1 MGFSDPSGASEL
13 LRQAQHDVLNLVAAS
28 QYSTPCHLEHLALI
42 IFLLAL
48 LVALSAV
55 APKLRLPYPVL
66 LVLAGGLLGL
76 VPGLPV
82 IELNPDL
89 IFFIFLPP
97 LLYEASYQMS
107 WHEFVANR
115 RPITLLAVGL
125 VLLTTTVVATIA
137 HYFIPGFSWA
147 LGFVL
152 GAIVAPPDA
161 VAATSVT
168 KGLGLPRRITGIL
181 EGESLVND
189 ASALIAYRYGVAA
202 VVSGTFGLWDASW
215 HFLWVAGGGAA
226 IGIAVGYV
234 VVRVQNFLTDATLI
248 TALSL
253 LLPFGIYLAA
263 EHVGVSGVLAVV
275 AMGLMMSRRS
285 HDIYDNQT
293 RLLKHSFWRVL
304 GFLLN
309 GLVFLII
316 GLELRSIL
324 AGLGAGAFWPTL
336 GYGLL
341 VSLAAIVIRM
351 GWVFPVSFLGTW
363 LGRWLG
369 RTKEPP
375 VPKRNL
381 FITSWAGMRGVVS
394 LATALAL
401 PLVVRGG
408 APFPQRNVLL
418 FITFTVILVTLLV
431 QGLSLPWLVR
441 RLGVQ
446 ESPAQR
452 AAEAQ
457 ELRLALTN
465 DSLAYLETRIVA
477 EAPAPDPSLLTLREV
492 MRRQARR
499 LHGTFAA
506 NEVTA
511 DTPPTE
517 AETQAATSFESLLR
531 CRLDVTEHQRQL
543 LVRLHRAAAF
553 SEEAVRQVELEL
565 DRFEIALDTQL
576 ATVKQP
582 EVEAGPAA

>member
-1 MGFSDPSGASEL
+1 ME
-13 LRQAQHDVLNLVAAS
+13 N
-28 QYSTPCHLEHLALI
+28 LALL

-48 LVALSAV
+48 LVALSAA
-55 APKLRLPYPVL
+55 APKLKLPYPVL
-66 LVLAGGLLGL
+66 LVLAGVALAL

-82 IELNPDL
+82 ISITPNL

-97 LLYEASYQMS
+97 LLYEASYNMS

-125 VLLTTTVVATIA
+125 VLLTTTLVAALA
-137 HYFIPGFSWA
+137 HFFIPGFSWA
-147 LGFVL
+147 MGFVL

-168 KGLGLPRRITGIL
+168 KGLGLPRRITDIL

-189 ASALIAYRYGVAA
+189 ASALIAYRYAVAA
-202 VVSGTFGLWDASW
+202 VVTGTFGLWDAGW
-215 HFLWVAGGGAA
+215 HFVLVAGGGAA
-226 IGIAVGYV
+226 IGTVVGYLA
-234 VVRVQNFLTDATLI
+234 VRVQRYLTDATII

-253 LLPFGIYLAA
+253 LLPFGVYLAA
-263 EHVGVSGVLAVV
+263 EHVEVSGVLAVV

-316 GLELRSIL
+316 GLELRIIL
-324 AGLGAGAFWPTL
+324 TELGPGAFWPLL

-341 VSLAAIVIRM
+341 VSAVAIAIRM
-351 GWVFPVSFLGTW
+351 GWVFPVNYLGRVI
-363 LGRWLG
+363 GRWLG
-369 RTKEPP
+369 REE
-375 VPKRNL
+375 VHSPKRNL

-401 PLVVRGG
+401 PLTVRGG
-408 APFPQRNVLL
+408 EPFPQRDAIL

-441 RLGVQ
+441 RLHVQ
-446 ESPAQR
+446 ESPAER
-452 AAEAQ
+452 AAEEQA
-457 ELRLALTN
+457 LRLLLTT
-465 DSLAYLETRIVA
+465 DALAYLETRIAA
-477 EAPAPDPSLLTLREV
+477 EKTSPDPCLLTLREV
-492 MRRQARR
+492 MRRQEHR
-499 LHGTFAA
+499 LQGTFALA
-506 NEVTA
+506 TSA
-511 DTPPTE
+511 ASGMAPPDA
-517 AETQAATSFESLLR
+517 AETQAAAAFEALLR
-531 CRLDVTEHQRQL
+531 CRLEVTEHQRRR
-543 LVRLHRAAAF
+543 LVAMHQANSF
-553 SEEAVRQVELEL
+553 SEEAIRQVELEL

-576 ATVKQP
+576 ATVQEP
-582 EVEAGPAA
+582 TAPAAQA

>member
-1 MGFSDPSGASEL
+1 
-13 LRQAQHDVLNLVAAS
+13 
-28 QYSTPCHLEHLALI
+28 LENLALV

-66 LVLAGGLLGL
+66 LVLAGVALAL

-82 IELNPDL
+82 VAIKPNL

-97 LLYEASYQMS
+97 LLYEASYNMS

-125 VLLTTTVVATIA
+125 VLLTTTLVAALA
-137 HYFIPGFSWA
+137 HFFIPGFSWA
-147 LGFVL
+147 MGFVL

-168 KGLGLPRRITGIL
+168 KGLGLPRRITDIL

-189 ASALIAYRYGVAA
+189 ASALIAYRYAVAA
-202 VVSGTFGLWDASW
+202 VVTGTFGLWDASW
-215 HFLWVAGGGAA
+215 HFVLVAGGGAA
-226 IGIAVGYV
+226 IGTAVGYV
-234 VVRVQNFLTDATLI
+234 VVRVQNYLTDATII

-253 LLPFGIYLAA
+253 LLPFGVYLAA
-263 EHVGVSGVLAVV
+263 EHVEVSGVLAVV

-316 GLELRSIL
+316 GLELRVIL
-324 AGLGAGAFWPTL
+324 TELGPGAFWPLL

-341 VSLAAIVIRM
+341 VSAVAIAIRM
-351 GWVFPVSFLGTW
+351 GWVFPVNYLGRVI
-363 LGRWLG
+363 GRWLG
-369 RTKEPP
+369 RPE
-375 VPKRNL
+375 VHSPKRNL

-401 PLVVRGG
+401 PLTVRGG
-408 APFPQRNVLL
+408 QPFPQRDAIL

-441 RLGVQ
+441 RLQVQ
-446 ESPAQR
+446 ESPAER
-452 AAEAQ
+452 AAEEQA
-457 ELRLALTN
+457 LRLMLTT
-465 DSLAYLETRIVA
+465 DSLTYLETRIAA
-477 EAPAPDPSLLTLREV
+477 EKATPDPCLLTLREV
-492 MRRQARR
+492 MRRQERR
-499 LHGTFAA
+499 LQGTFALA
-506 NEVTA
+506 ASAASGTA
-511 DTPPTE
+511 PPE
-517 AETQAATSFESLLR
+517 AAETQAAASFEALLR
-531 CRLDVTEHQRQL
+531 CRLEVTEHQRQR
-543 LVRLHRAAAF
+543 LVALHQANSF
-553 SEEAVRQVELEL
+553 SEEAIRQVELEL

-576 ATVKQP
+576 ATVHEP
-582 EVEAGPAA
+582 TAPAAAG

>member
-1 MGFSDPSGASEL
+1 M
-13 LRQAQHDVLNLVAAS
+13 
-28 QYSTPCHLEHLALI
+28 EHLALI
-42 IFLLAL
+42 ILLLAL

-55 APKLRLPYPVL
+55 APRLKLPYPVL
-66 LVLAGGLLGL
+66 LVVAGALLGL
-76 VPGLPV
+76 VPGLPA
-82 IELNPDL
+82 IDLNPDL

-125 VLLTTTVVATIA
+125 VLLTTTIVATIA
-137 HYFIPGFSWA
+137 HFFIPGFTWA
-147 LGFVL
+147 MGFVL

-161 VAATSVT
+161 VAATSIT

-215 HFLWVAGGGAA
+215 HFVLVAGGGAA
-226 IGIAVGYV
+226 IGIVVGYV
-234 VVRVQNFLTDATLI
+234 VVRVQNYLTDATLI

-253 LLPFGIYLAA
+253 LLPFGVYLGA
-263 EHVGVSGVLAVV
+263 EHVHVSGVLAVV

-316 GLELRSIL
+316 GLELRTIL
-324 AGLGAGAFWPTL
+324 TGLGPGAFWPLL

-341 VSLAAIVIRM
+341 VSAVAIAIRL
-351 GWVFPVSFLGTW
+351 GWVFPVNYLGHV

-369 RTKEPP
+369 RTEERA
-375 VPKRNL
+375 PKRNL

-401 PLVVRGG
+401 PLAVRGG
-408 APFPQRNVLL
+408 APFPQRDAIL

-446 ESPAQR
+446 ESPAAL
-452 AAEAQ
+452 AAEEQ
-457 ELRLALTN
+457 QLRLTLTHEA
-465 DSLAYLETRIVA
+465 LAYLETRLA
-477 EAPAPDPSLLTLREV
+477 ASADDPSLLTLREV

-499 LHGTFAA
+499 LRGTLAA
-506 NEVTA
+506 NEAT
-511 DTPPTE
+511 DEQPPTA
-517 AETQAATSFESLLR
+517 AETQAAAAFEGLLR
-531 CRLDVTEHQRQL
+531 CRLDLTEHQRQH
-543 LVRLHRAAAF
+543 LVQLHRTNAF

-576 ATVKQP
+576 ATVQQP
-582 EVEAGPAA
+582 EAEPAAT

>member
-1 MGFSDPSGASEL
+1 M
-13 LRQAQHDVLNLVAAS
+13 
-28 QYSTPCHLEHLALI
+28 
-42 IFLLAL
+42 
-48 LVALSAV
+48 ALSAV

-137 HYFIPGFSWA
+137 HFFIPGFSWA

-324 AGLGAGAFWPTL
+324 AGLGANAFWPTL

-341 VSLAAIVIRM
+341 VSAVAIAIRM
-351 GWVFPVSFLGTW
+351 GWVFPVSFLGYW

-369 RTKEPP
+369 RTNEEPT
-375 VPKRNL
+375 PKRNL

-465 DSLAYLETRIVA
+465 DSLAYLENRIVA
-477 EAPAPDPSLLTLREV
+477 EAPAPDPCLLTLREV

-506 NEVTA
+506 NEVTP

-517 AETQAATSFESLLR
+517 AETQAATSFEGLLR
-531 CRLDVTEHQRQL
+531 CRLDVTEHQRRL

>member
-1 MGFSDPSGASEL
+1 
-13 LRQAQHDVLNLVAAS
+13 
-28 QYSTPCHLEHLALI
+28 LEHLALI

-55 APKLRLPYPVL
+55 APRLKLPYPVL
-66 LVLAGGLLGL
+66 LVVAGGLLGL

-82 IELNPDL
+82 IDLNPNL

-125 VLLTTTVVATIA
+125 VLLTTTVVAALA

-189 ASALIAYRYGVAA
+189 ASALIAYRYAVAA

-226 IGIAVGYV
+226 IGAAVGYV
-234 VVRVQNFLTDATLI
+234 VVRVQNYLTDATLI

-293 RLLKHSFWRVL
+293 RLLKHSFWKVL

-316 GLELRSIL
+316 GLELRTIL

-341 VSLAAIVIRM
+341 VSAVAIAIRL
-351 GWVFPVSFLGTW
+351 GWVFPVSIIGDW

-369 RTKEPP
+369 RTAEEPT
-375 VPKRNL
+375 PKRNL

-408 APFPQRNVLL
+408 QPFPQHNVLL

-446 ESPAQR
+446 ESPAER
-452 AAEAQ
+452 AAEEQA
-457 ELRLALTN
+457 LRLTLTN
-465 DSLAYLETRIVA
+465 ASLAYLDERLAA
-477 EAPAPDPSLLTLREV
+477 EQGVPDPSLLTLREV

-506 NEVTA
+506 NEAT
-511 DTPPTE
+511 DEQPPSE
-517 AETQAATSFESLLR
+517 AETQAATAFEGLLR
-531 CRLDVTEHQRQL
+531 CRLDVTEQQRRL
-543 LVRLHRAAAF
+543 LVQLHRAATF
-553 SEEAVRQVELEL
+553 SEEAIRQVELEL

-576 ATVKQP
+576 ATVQQP
-582 EVEAGPAA
+582 DVEAAASPASS

>member
-1 MGFSDPSGASEL
+1 M
-13 LRQAQHDVLNLVAAS
+13 
-28 QYSTPCHLEHLALI
+28 EHLALI

-55 APKLRLPYPVL
+55 ATKLKLPYPVL
-66 LVLAGGLLGL
+66 LVAAGALLGL

-82 IELNPDL
+82 INLNPNL

-115 RPITLLAVGL
+115 RPILLLAVGL
-125 VLLTTTVVATIA
+125 VLLTTTIVAAIA
-137 HYFIPGFSWA
+137 HFFIPGFSWA
-147 LGFVL
+147 MGFVL

-168 KGLGLPRRITGIL
+168 KGLGLPRRITSVL

-189 ASALIAYRYGVAA
+189 ASALIAYRYAVAA
-202 VVSGTFGLWDASW
+202 VVTGAFGLWDASW
-215 HFLWVAGGGAA
+215 HFVLVAGGGAA
-226 IGIAVGYV
+226 IGIAVGYA
-234 VVRVQNFLTDATLI
+234 VVRVQAYMADATLI

-253 LLPFGIYLAA
+253 LLPFGVYLVA
-263 EHVGVSGVLAVV
+263 EHVHVSGVLAVV

-316 GLELRSIL
+316 GLELRTIL
-324 AGLGAGAFWPTL
+324 AGLGAGAFWPLL

-341 VSLAAIVIRM
+341 VSVAAIAIRI
-351 GWVFPVSFLGTW
+351 GWVFPVNYLRRW
-363 LGRWLG
+363 IGRWLG
-369 RTKEPP
+369 REEERS
-375 VPKRNL
+375 PKRNL

-401 PLVVRGG
+401 PLVVQGG
-408 APFPQRNVLL
+408 QPFPQREAIL

-441 RLGVQ
+441 RLAVQ
-446 ESPAQR
+446 ESPAER
-452 AAEAQ
+452 AAEEQA
-457 ELRLALTN
+457 LRLVLTD
-465 DSLAYLETRIVA
+465 DSLAYLEARIGA
-477 EAPAPDPSLLTLREV
+477 EKGAPDPGLLTLREV

-499 LHGTFAA
+499 LQGTFAVAASEA
-506 NEVTA
+506 NGMA
-511 DTPPTE
+511 PPEEAATE
-517 AETQAATSFESLLR
+517 AAASFEGLLR
-531 CRLDVTEHQRQL
+531 YRLDVTEHQRAR
-543 LVRLHRAAAF
+543 LVSLHRADTF
-553 SEEAVRQVELEL
+553 SEEAIRQVELEL

-576 ATVKQP
+576 ATVQQP
-582 EVEAGPAA
+582 ARPAG

>member
-1 MGFSDPSGASEL
+1 
-13 LRQAQHDVLNLVAAS
+13 
-28 QYSTPCHLEHLALI
+28 LEHLTLI
-42 IFLLAL
+42 LFLL
-48 LVALSAV
+48 LVLVGLSAL

-76 VPGLPV
+76 VPGLPA
-82 IELNPDL
+82 IELNPNL

-125 VLLTTTVVATIA
+125 VLLTTTAVAALA

-189 ASALIAYRYGVAA
+189 ASALIAYRYAVAA

-226 IGIAVGYV
+226 IGVGVGYV

-248 TALSL
+248 TVLSL
-253 LLPFGIYLAA
+253 LLPFSIYLAA

-324 AGLGAGAFWPTL
+324 AGLGPGAFWPTL

-341 VSLAAIVIRM
+341 VSAVAIAIRM
-351 GWVFPVSFLGTW
+351 GWVFPVSYLGYW

-369 RTKEPP
+369 RPGDM

-401 PLVVRGG
+401 PLVLRNGQ
-408 APFPQRNVLL
+408 PFPQRNVLL

-452 AAEAQ
+452 AAEEQA
-457 ELRLALTN
+457 LRLALTN
-465 DSLAYLETRIVA
+465 DSLTYLESLLAAT
-477 EAPAPDPSLLTLREV
+477 PTPNPSLLTLREV
-492 MRRQARR
+492 LRRQARR

-506 NEVTA
+506 NEATELA
-511 DTPPTE
+511 QPSATE
-517 AETQAATSFESLLR
+517 AAAAEQFEELLR
-531 CRLDVTEHQRQL
+531 YRLNVTEHQRRL
-543 LVRLHRAAAF
+543 LVQLHRTNSY

-576 ATVKQP
+576 ATVQQP
-582 EVEAGPAA
+582 TPIAEANPDA

>member
-1 MGFSDPSGASEL
+1 
-13 LRQAQHDVLNLVAAS
+13 
-28 QYSTPCHLEHLALI
+28 LENLALL

-48 LVALSAV
+48 LVALSAA
-55 APKLRLPYPVL
+55 APKLKLPYPVL
-66 LVLAGGLLGL
+66 LVLAGVALAL

-82 IELNPDL
+82 ISITPNL

-97 LLYEASYQMS
+97 LLYEASYNMS

-125 VLLTTTVVATIA
+125 VLLTTTLVAALA
-137 HYFIPGFSWA
+137 HFFIPGFSWA
-147 LGFVL
+147 MGFVL

-168 KGLGLPRRITGIL
+168 KGLGLPRRITDIL

-189 ASALIAYRYGVAA
+189 ASALIAYRYAVAA
-202 VVSGTFGLWDASW
+202 VVTGTFGLWDAGW
-215 HFLWVAGGGAA
+215 HFVLVAGGGAA
-226 IGIAVGYV
+226 IGTVVGYLA
-234 VVRVQNFLTDATLI
+234 VRVQRYLTDATII

-253 LLPFGIYLAA
+253 LLPFGVYLAA
-263 EHVGVSGVLAVV
+263 EHVEVSGVLAVV

-316 GLELRSIL
+316 GLELRIIL
-324 AGLGAGAFWPTL
+324 TELGPGAFWPLL

-341 VSLAAIVIRM
+341 VSAVAIAIRM
-351 GWVFPVSFLGTW
+351 GWVFPVNYLGRVI
-363 LGRWLG
+363 GRWLG
-369 RTKEPP
+369 REE
-375 VPKRNL
+375 VHSPKRNL

-401 PLVVRGG
+401 PLTVRGG
-408 APFPQRNVLL
+408 EPFPQRDAIL

-441 RLGVQ
+441 RLHVQ
-446 ESPAQR
+446 ESPAER
-452 AAEAQ
+452 AAEEQA
-457 ELRLALTN
+457 LRLLLTT
-465 DSLAYLETRIVA
+465 DALAYLETRIAA
-477 EAPAPDPSLLTLREV
+477 EKTSPDPCLLTLREV
-492 MRRQARR
+492 MRRQEHR
-499 LHGTFAA
+499 LQGTFALA
-506 NEVTA
+506 TSA
-511 DTPPTE
+511 ASGMAPPDA
-517 AETQAATSFESLLR
+517 AETQAAAAFEALLR
-531 CRLDVTEHQRQL
+531 CRLEVTEHQRRR
-543 LVRLHRAAAF
+543 LVAMHQANSF
-553 SEEAVRQVELEL
+553 SEEAIRQVELEL

-576 ATVKQP
+576 ATVQEP
-582 EVEAGPAA
+582 TAPAAQA

>member
-1 MGFSDPSGASEL
+1 M
-13 LRQAQHDVLNLVAAS
+13 
-28 QYSTPCHLEHLALI
+28 EHLSLI

-137 HYFIPGFSWA
+137 HFFIPGFSWA

-161 VAATSVT
+161 VAATSVM

-215 HFLWVAGGGAA
+215 HFVLVAGGGAG

-253 LLPFGIYLAA
+253 LLPFGVYLAA

-324 AGLGAGAFWPTL
+324 AGLGPGAFWPTL

-341 VSLAAIVIRM
+341 VSAVAIAIRM
-351 GWVFPVSFLGTW
+351 GWVFPVSFLGHW

-369 RTKEPP
+369 RPAEERA
-375 VPKRNL
+375 PKRNL

-401 PLVVRGG
+401 PLVVCGG

-446 ESPAQR
+446 ESPAER

-465 DSLAYLETRIVA
+465 DSLAYLESRIVA
-477 EAPAPDPSLLTLREV
+477 EGTVPDPCLLTLREV

-506 NEVTA
+506 NET
-511 DTPPTE
+511 TPDHLPTE
-517 AETQAATSFESLLR
+517 AETQAATSFEGLLR

-576 ATVKQP
+576 ATVQQP
-582 EVEAGPAA
+582 EAAAGSAT

>member
-1 MGFSDPSGASEL
+1 M
-13 LRQAQHDVLNLVAAS
+13 LVG
-28 QYSTPCHLEHLALI
+28 
-42 IFLLAL
+42 
-48 LVALSAV
+48 LSAL

-76 VPGLPV
+76 VPGLPA
-82 IELNPDL
+82 IELNPNL

-125 VLLTTTVVATIA
+125 VLLTTTAVAALA

-189 ASALIAYRYGVAA
+189 ASALIAYRYAVAA

-226 IGIAVGYV
+226 IGIGVGYV

-248 TALSL
+248 TVLSL
-253 LLPFGIYLAA
+253 LLPFSIYLAA

-324 AGLGAGAFWPTL
+324 AGLGPGAFWPTL

-341 VSLAAIVIRM
+341 VSAVAIAIRM
-351 GWVFPVSFLGTW
+351 GWVFPVSYLGYW

-369 RTKEPP
+369 RPGDM

-401 PLVVRGG
+401 PLVLRNGE
-408 APFPQRNVLL
+408 PFPQRNVLL

-452 AAEAQ
+452 AAEEQA
-457 ELRLALTN
+457 LRLALTN
-465 DSLAYLETRIVA
+465 DSLTYLESLLAAT
-477 EAPAPDPSLLTLREV
+477 PTPNPSLLTLREV
-492 MRRQARR
+492 LRRQARR

-506 NEVTA
+506 NEATELA
-511 DTPPTE
+511 QPSATE
-517 AETQAATSFESLLR
+517 AAAAEQFEELLR
-531 CRLDVTEHQRQL
+531 YRLDVTEHQRRL
-543 LVRLHRAAAF
+543 LVQLHRTNSY

-576 ATVKQP
+576 ATVQQP
-582 EVEAGPAA
+582 MPIAEANPDA

>member
-1 MGFSDPSGASEL
+1 ME
-13 LRQAQHDVLNLVAAS
+13 N
-28 QYSTPCHLEHLALI
+28 LALL

-48 LVALSAV
+48 LVALSAA
-55 APKLRLPYPVL
+55 APRLKLPYPVL

-82 IELNPDL
+82 VRITPNL

-97 LLYEASYQMS
+97 LLYEASYNMS

-125 VLLTTTVVATIA
+125 VLLTTTLVAALA
-137 HYFIPGFSWA
+137 HYVIPGFSWA
-147 LGFVL
+147 MGFVL

-168 KGLGLPRRITGIL
+168 KGLGLPRRITDIL

-189 ASALIAYRYGVAA
+189 ASALIAYRYAVAA
-202 VVSGTFGLWDASW
+202 VVTGTFGLLDAGW
-215 HFLWVAGGGAA
+215 HFVLVAGGGVA
-226 IGIAVGYV
+226 IGAAVGYV
-234 VVRVQNFLTDATLI
+234 VVRVQNYLTDATLI

-253 LLPFGIYLAA
+253 LLPFGVYLAA
-263 EHVGVSGVLAVV
+263 EHLEVSGVLAVV

-316 GLELRSIL
+316 GLELRTIL
-324 AGLGAGAFWPTL
+324 AELGPGAFWPLL

-341 VSLAAIVIRM
+341 VSAVAIAIRM
-351 GWVFPVSFLGTW
+351 GWVFPVNYLGHA

-369 RTKEPP
+369 REE
-375 VPKRNL
+375 VRSPKRNL

-401 PLVVRGG
+401 PLTVRGG
-408 APFPQRNVLL
+408 QPFPQRDAIL

-431 QGLSLPWLVR
+431 QGLSLPWLVG
-441 RLGVQ
+441 RLQVQ
-446 ESPAQR
+446 ESPAER
-452 AAEAQ
+452 AAEEQA
-457 ELRLALTN
+457 LRLVLTT
-465 DSLAYLETRIVA
+465 DSLAYLNARIAA
-477 EAPAPDPSLLTLREV
+477 EKAAPDPCLLTLREV
-492 MRRQARR
+492 MRRQERR
-499 LHGTFAA
+499 LQGTFALA
-506 NEVTA
+506 ASEA
-511 DTPPTE
+511 SGTPPPDE
-517 AETQAATSFESLLR
+517 AETQAAASFEALLR
-531 CRLDVTEHQRQL
+531 CRLQVTEHQRAR
-543 LVRLHRAAAF
+543 LVAMHRADAF
-553 SEEAVRQVELEL
+553 SEEAIRQVELEL

-576 ATVKQP
+576 ATVQQP
-582 EVEAGPAA
+582 AKPAAA

>member
-1 MGFSDPSGASEL
+1 M
-13 LRQAQHDVLNLVAAS
+13 
-28 QYSTPCHLEHLALI
+28 EHLSLI

-82 IELNPDL
+82 IELDPDL

-137 HYFIPGFSWA
+137 HFFIPGFSWA

-202 VVSGTFGLWDASW
+202 VVSGTFGLWDAGW
-215 HFLWVAGGGAA
+215 HFVLVAGGGAA
-226 IGIAVGYV
+226 IGVAVGYV
-234 VVRVQNFLTDATLI
+234 VVRVQNFLSDATLI

-253 LLPFGIYLAA
+253 LLPFGVYLAA
-263 EHVGVSGVLAVV
+263 EHAGVSGVLAVV

-316 GLELRSIL
+316 ELELRTIL
-324 AGLGAGAFWPTL
+324 AGLGPGAFWPTL

-341 VSLAAIVIRM
+341 VSAVAIAIRM
-351 GWVFPVSFLGTW
+351 GWVFPVSFLGYW

-369 RTKEPP
+369 RPAQERA
-375 VPKRNL
+375 PKRNL

-446 ESPAQR
+446 ESPAER

-465 DSLAYLETRIVA
+465 DSLAYLESRIVA
-477 EAPAPDPSLLTLREV
+477 EGAAPDPCLLTLREV

-506 NEVTA
+506 NEA
-511 DTPPTE
+511 TPDQPTTE
-517 AETQAATSFESLLR
+517 AETQAATAFEGLLR

-576 ATVKQP
+576 ATVRQP
-582 EVEAGPAA
+582 PGEAAAG

>member
-1 MGFSDPSGASEL
+1 
-13 LRQAQHDVLNLVAAS
+13 
-28 QYSTPCHLEHLALI
+28 LEHLALI

-125 VLLTTTVVATIA
+125 VLLTTTVVAAIA

-189 ASALIAYRYGVAA
+189 ASALIAYRYAVAA

-341 VSLAAIVIRM
+341 VSVVAIAIRM
-351 GWVFPVSFLGTW
+351 GWVFPVSFLGDW

-369 RTKEPP
+369 RTAEEPT
-375 VPKRNL
+375 PKRNL

-408 APFPQRNVLL
+408 AAFPQRNVLL

-446 ESPAQR
+446 ESPAHR

-465 DSLAYLETRIVA
+465 DSLAYLENRIVA
-477 EAPAPDPSLLTLREV
+477 EASAPDPCLLTLREV
-492 MRRQARR
+492 MRRQAHR

-506 NEVTA
+506 NEVTPDA
-511 DTPPTE
+511 PPDE
-517 AETQAATSFESLLR
+517 AEAEAATAFESLLR

-582 EVEAGPAA
+582 EVADDPAA